1 MKDAKRA
8 LLESSRD
15 AVCAYGDMA
24 HNLGSVRGLMG
35 RPSKGRACKHLK
47 HIGAALLLTPTP
59 EPFSDAI
66 GLALIGVG
74 TIAERMNPLTLA
86 GLSEEGGEI
95 LREVFKFGEECRNL
109 SSDRQLGWG

>member
-1 MKDAKRA
+1 MEDAKRA

-15 AVCAYGDMA
+15 AACAYEDMA
-24 HNLGSVRGLMG
+24 HNLRSVRGLMG
-35 RPSKGRACKHLK
+35 RPGKERVCKHLK
-47 HIGAALLLTPTP
+47 HVGAALLLTPTP

-74 TIAERMNPLTLA
+74 TIAEKMKPLTLA

-95 LREVFKFGEECRNL
+95 LREVFQFSGECRTL